1 MLASKSKDSFNYSED
16 NDMAIDSQ
24 QQKSEVDIE
33 FYQNSPT
40 RVVKQSFIS
49 NEEQNNDNVIINEQI
64 VKIRNIFI
72 FMFSLAYNIRVFESE
87 FQVVW
92 VIVEKSR
99 KQKVASLTEK
109 IEFSVIW

>member
-1 MLASKSKDSFNYSED
+1 
-16 NDMAIDSQ
+16 
-24 QQKSEVDIE
+24 
-33 FYQNSPT
+33 
-40 RVVKQSFIS
+40 
-49 NEEQNNDNVIINEQI
+49 VIINEQI

-99 KQKVASLTEK
+99 K
-109 IEFSVIW
+109 